1 MPHLRTF
8 AILESGISS
17 DTVRDILPLDSSFT
31 EPLFADMAQS
41 AAIVE
46 SPADLLF
53 IACTSYSEQL
63 KDLVE
68 RAAGFDS
75 LRPVVILC
83 WGDLREYLGT
93 LFSAGA
99 SDIISLPEEES
110 QLRSVLEKT
119 IARRGSASAAPLAAF
134 IGAKGGT
141 GKTVCSCN
149 LAAALAQAGKRV
161 AIVDADLQFGDVG
174 VVLGLQ
180 PTQTIA
186 DLYRAGGTLDREK
199 LESYMVKHP
208 LGLDVLLAPLRPE
221 EADWLSEEFLYRVFT
236 LLRQTHDYVIVDTCP
251 GFPSEV
257 IMTIDASTR
266 LYVIGALDV
275 ASLKDSR
282 IGLDTLD
289 SMGYDRDNVCMVLN
303 KADQSLGV
311 TLNEAATVLGQRPDV
326 TIPYDRAVARSYNLG
341 EPIILQRKNSD
352 IVKAFRQLV
361 VWLDNKKGAP
371 AAPAKAGGLRDRF
384 TSTRLAEASK

>member
-1 MPHLRTF
+1 M
-8 AILESGISS
+8 
-17 DTVRDILPLDSSFT
+17 RDILPLDSSFA
-31 EPLFADMAQS
+31 EPLFADMTQS

-53 IACTSYSEQL
+53 IACTGYSEQL

-68 RAAGFDS
+68 RAAAVDS

-83 WGDLREYLGT
+83 WGNMSEHLGA
-93 LFSAGA
+93 LFAGGA
-99 SDIISLPEEES
+99 SDIISLPDEEA

-119 IARRGSASAAPLAAF
+119 IARRGAAAAAPLAAF

-149 LAAALAQAGKRV
+149 LAAALAASGKRV

-174 VVLGLQ
+174 VVLGLT

-186 DLYRAGGTLDREK
+186 DLCRTGDTPDREK
-199 LESYMVKHP
+199 LESYMIQHP
-208 LGLDVLLAPLRPE
+208 LGLDILLAPLHPE
-221 EADWLSEEFLYRVFT
+221 EADWLSEEFLYRIFT

-266 LYVIGALDV
+266 LYVVGALDV

-289 SMGYDRDNVCMVLN
+289 NMGYDRDNVCMVLN

-311 TLNEAATVLGQRPDV
+311 TIEEAAKVLGQRPDV
-326 TIPYDRAVARSYNLG
+326 IIPFDRAVARSYNQG

-352 IVKAFRQLV
+352 IVKSFRQLV
-361 VWLDNKKGAP
+361 VWLENKKGAP
-371 AAPAKAGGLRDRF
+371 TAPAKASGLRDRF
-384 TSTRLAEASK
+384 ANALPLAEASK